1 MADTG
6 ILGPEERV
14 IEPRNYIDHHPSPEE
29 VFLLIEVADRTLGF
43 DRNTK
48 ATLYVKYQVI
58 DYFSRENS
66 VIKPQS
72 LNLQLD

>member
-48 ATLYVKYQVI
+48 ATLYPEAQ
-58 DYFSRENS
+58 
-66 VIKPQS
+66 Q
-72 LNLQLD
+72 LLQLAQKRLKQFQPT